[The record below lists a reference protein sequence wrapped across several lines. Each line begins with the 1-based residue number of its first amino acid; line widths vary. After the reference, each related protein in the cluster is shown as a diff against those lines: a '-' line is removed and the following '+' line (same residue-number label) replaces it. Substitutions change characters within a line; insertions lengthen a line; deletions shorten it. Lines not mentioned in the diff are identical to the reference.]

1 MSKDL
6 ERRNTVGSTTPTSL
20 ASPSDPSRKD
30 EKTIPRYLRAS
41 TGSCH
46 DLCKFGHKN
55 PSEEK
60 LKLSGGRR
68 KKVPAH
74 LNNFALHGSVI
85 LDTPKDARNRNIS
98 LAKSSISL
106 GEADR
111 IAHKIKLV
119 NLRSAASSE
128 HLVARTTSADHKNA
142 NSDGRKKQLM
152 VAPRTS
158 ANPRYPDGGPSFDKK
173 ERMPVKGSKLAEKAL
188 QEKARTVAKASTVKQ
203 SSVKRPASFPTKL
216 NMIKQMPVSSQSSS
230 NLISSKDKNIL
241 KGKLT
246 SPLTSTVK
254 GTSNSGKTGRNPMRS
269 SNANTNGKEGSDM
282 SRTPLA
288 IESEFTA
295 SIKIQEDDA
304 QDSCITGHTVES
316 TVAELFPDAT
326 EHVEKSQTVPE
337 ETSGSDSE
345 GGLDVSLTSSSIES
359 ELTASVETQ
368 EDDVL
373 GSCITGYRAES
384 ALAEMSSDDTE
395 YVDSPGLALKERSIS
410 VLEVDELESNENTEK
425 SEASAAELLE
435 KSIIALGLE
444 RSFDDQE
451 LETALSKSDL
461 GHMQAQQSSD
471 SRASTD
477 EDVQTEHTD
486 IYQLS
491 EQLTAVQNA
500 DVYDSVLTEGS
511 STTKADGL
519 KVNASVESVTESRE
533 DVAAHEDLQ
542 GSPELRA
549 LNEKHAE
556 DPESCLDCTLGNIA
570 ENVKASEVFEVG
582 NIYSAYHS
590 QSILETS
597 SDGELMEERKS
608 LLIEPSDSNVQANEL
623 ASFNNDGTFEQ
634 DVLKPRIVFQQSP
647 GELSDDE
654 FYEEY
659 DFEPSESDQSD
670 AGEGS
675 TRNRN
680 MDESPKA
687 SGQMPRRISAL
698 DLDDASA
705 TPYKLK
711 FKRGKIVE
719 LKADSNGP
727 RRLKFRRK
735 AANEVVNGEGQPA
748 TRVYK
753 RNITNSFVRIEP
765 DLESPGVK
773 LRHQGTQDK
782 KDAQGLF
789 NNVIEETA
797 SKLVGSR
804 KSKVKALVG
813 AFETVILLQDGNPT
827 PSTPQAGNS
836 AYSVHGNEEK
846 APEEAV

>member
-269 SNANTNGKEGSDM
+269 SNANTN
-282 SRTPLA
+282 
-288 IESEFTA
+288 
-295 SIKIQEDDA
+295 
-304 QDSCITGHTVES
+304 GHTVES